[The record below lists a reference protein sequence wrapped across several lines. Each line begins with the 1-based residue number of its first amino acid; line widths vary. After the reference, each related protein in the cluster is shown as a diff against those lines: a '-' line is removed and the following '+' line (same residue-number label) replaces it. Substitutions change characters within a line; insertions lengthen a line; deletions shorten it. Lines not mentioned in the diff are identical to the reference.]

1 MGCTINYGRILLPE
15 LVRFGR
21 KSMTTASVSAAFDR
35 VEAGSL
41 VRQEGVIHV
50 AVPARRGMDV
60 VFT

>member
-1 MGCTINYGRILLPE
+1 
-15 LVRFGR
+15 
-21 KSMTTASVSAAFDR
+21 MTTASVSAAFDR